1 MSHLD
6 SILNSHEASKIAGN
20 SEKLEKLMNA
30 PETKQIFSMLNQNTG
45 GNLEAAAGNAAKGD
59 STQLMSAINQ
69 LMQNPE
75 AAKLISQMKSKL
87 K

>member
-1 MSHLD
+1 MPQLD
-6 SILNSHEASKIAGN
+6 RILNSPEASKIAGS
-20 SEKLEKLMNA
+20 SEKLEQLMNA
-30 PETKQIFSMLNQNTG
+30 PETKQIFSMLDRNTG

-59 STQLMSAINQ
+59 STQLISAIRQ

-75 AAKLISQMKSKL
+75 AAKLISQMKNKI

>member
-1 MSHLD
+1 MSQLG
-6 SILNSHEASKIAGN
+6 SILNSPEASKIAG
-20 SEKLEKLMNA
+20 SSDKLEKLMSA
-30 PETKQIFSMLNQNTG
+30 PETKQIFSMLNQTTG

-59 STQLMSAINQ
+59 SAQLISAIKQ
-69 LMQNPE
+69 QMQNPE